1 MSNDTLYARKFTGS
15 KCPSGYVP
23 AAELAK
29 AMRADIKAAIKNG
42 TLPGGMRN
50 YSVRVDNFSG
60 GRSINITTKGL
71 TGLAQGCPG
80 YRRGTQTTYADGGF
94 SAVACG
100 HWECENGRGHVVKVL
115 TDEGAR
121 IEAILQAIHR
131 SYNYDASE
139 AQVDYFDVNFY
150 GSAKV
155 ELA

>member
-1 MSNDTLYARKFTGS
+1 MNNDTLYARKFTGS
-15 KCPSGYVP
+15 KCPTGYVP

-29 AMRADIKAAIKNG
+29 LMRADIKAAIADG
-42 TLPGGMRN
+42 VLPGTTRN
-50 YSVRVDNFSG
+50 YSVRIDNFSG

-71 TGLAQGCPG
+71 TGLAQDCPG
-80 YRRGTQTTYADGGF
+80 YRRGTQTIHADGGF
-94 SAVACG
+94 SAIGCH
-100 HWECENGRGHVVKVL
+100 HWECENGRKAKVL

-121 IEAILQAIHR
+121 IESVLKAIHS

-139 AQVDYFDVNFY
+139 SQIDYFDVNFY